1 MSSFS
6 FSNTAEFYWSK
17 YFKKL
22 DPRDEWPPLPFMT
35 QETNGHPCL
44 SWSSP
49 AFHSP
54 MDIWT
59 LMNPARSPA
68 LNSKLTT
75 QSLSKAEADRGRAWQ
90 RCVGSELELYLGR
103 SMGITESLQQ
113 SLLSQFYN
121 FCDPKGRSTNK
132 VLCLYIPH
140 ILIPIFQEK
149 IRVSAAFLL

>member
-1 MSSFS
+1 
-6 FSNTAEFYWSK
+6 
-17 YFKKL
+17 
-22 DPRDEWPPLPFMT
+22 
-35 QETNGHPCL
+35 
-44 SWSSP
+44 
-49 AFHSP
+49 
-54 MDIWT
+54 
-59 LMNPARSPA
+59 MNPARSPA

-75 QSLSKAEADRGRAWQ
+75 QSLSKAEADGGRAWQ

-113 SLLSQFYN
+113 SLLSQVYN